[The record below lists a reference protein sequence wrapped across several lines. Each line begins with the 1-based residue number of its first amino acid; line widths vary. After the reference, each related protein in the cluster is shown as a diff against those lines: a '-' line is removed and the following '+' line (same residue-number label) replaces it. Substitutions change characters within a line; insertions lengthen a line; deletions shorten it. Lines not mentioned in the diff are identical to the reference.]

1 MLSSPSAPPPLSA
14 DWRRPLW
21 LALLIAASIVFSLG
35 LACAAP
41 LAAFA
46 ALAALSLPRR
56 EAFWFIGAVWLANQ
70 AVGYACL
77 GYPVTANSL
86 AWGVAIGV
94 AAGLATLASLALAPR
109 LAGASPVLGLASV
122 FLAAFVVDQAAM
134 LAAAVGGL
142 GGVADF
148 SPTII
153 GEVFALNLL
162 AFVGLLAVNRL
173 GAAIGLASGRAR
185 PLSLA
190 G

>member
-1 MLSSPSAPPPLSA
+1 MSLSPFALPPLSA

-70 AVGYACL
+70 AVGYAFL

-86 AWGVAIGV
+86 AWGVAIGA
-94 AAGLATLASLALAPR
+94 AAGLATLAALAVAPR
-109 LAGASPVLGLASV
+109 LAGTSPVLGLASV

-153 GEVFALNLL
+153 GEVFAINLL

-173 GAAIGLASGRAR
+173 GAAIGLAGGRSR
-185 PLSLA
+185 SLSLA
-190 G
+190 D